1 MVPIQPG
8 NDTSAIPTPQL
19 IGNPNIEPVYKP
31 IRSDTVAGLEL
42 NVANNVQSGDLVA
55 GSYAFNGT
63 NYASE
68 DPNGPADPADEDP
81 YYDRRDFTP
90 SASAS
95 AGQTA
100 PAFVA
105 RMRRTNNLKGL
116 DSVPLV
122 SSGGPPIYYLFG
134 LGTSMHPK
142 PGYSYS
148 PREQGVTVRA
158 TAVAAA
164 GPAVTGL
171 SSPRGLAKTAGAAYW
186 VTGVNGTVM
195 LPGVAPFAIRGD
207 LWSQLNPANPG
218 SGSPVTVPLS
228 TAHPQV
234 TLLAPTPDPYY
245 NPLNGA
251 SQHFVVSLVPPPAP
265 PALLVAIGQPAQDET
280 AVTSVI
286 SATEPTTGSGTTVTI
301 TTATAN
307 NLVAGQQVAIAGVGT
322 GYDGIANV
330 LTVPNSTS
338 FTYTS
343 ASSGLGA
350 VSNSGTVTSF
360 DDSALSQPPGSAP
373 YVPILAFP
381 DLPSQSSTIVGFA
394 YYIQWTYNKAAMTLT
409 LSLASATTSPPVGSQ
424 NVSGA
429 LVQPLPAA
437 LSQQD
442 TSTLFQDH
450 DALANPLPE
459 NPPVYPPVYAPV
471 LFAPVLV
478 DHYLGPNAT
487 TN

>member
-1 MVPIQPG
+1 
-8 NDTSAIPTPQL
+8 
-19 IGNPNIEPVYKP
+19 
-31 IRSDTVAGLEL
+31 
-42 NVANNVQSGDLVA
+42 
-55 GSYAFNGT
+55 
-63 NYASE
+63 
-68 DPNGPADPADEDP
+68 
-81 YYDRRDFTP
+81 
-90 SASAS
+90 
-95 AGQTA
+95 
-100 PAFVA
+100 
-105 RMRRTNNLKGL
+105 
-116 DSVPLV
+116 
-122 SSGGPPIYYLFG
+122 
-134 LGTSMHPK
+134 
-142 PGYSYS
+142 
-148 PREQGVTVRA
+148 
-158 TAVAAA
+158 
-164 GPAVTGL
+164 
-171 SSPRGLAKTAGAAYW
+171 
-186 VTGVNGTVM
+186 M

-307 NLVAGQQVAIAGVGT
+307 NLVAGQQVAIARVGT